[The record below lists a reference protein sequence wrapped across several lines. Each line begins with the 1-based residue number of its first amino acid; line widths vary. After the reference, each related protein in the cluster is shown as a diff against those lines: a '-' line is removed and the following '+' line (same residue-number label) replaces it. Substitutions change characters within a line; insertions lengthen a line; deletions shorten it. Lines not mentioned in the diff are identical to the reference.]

1 MANKKLV
8 MMGAVIGMTIGGAV
22 PTLFGASPF
31 GGWSVL
37 GGMLGGF
44 VGIWAAVKLSQRF
57 G

>member
-1 MANKKLV
+1 
-8 MMGAVIGMTIGGAV
+8 MTIGGAV